1 MKLIQCNFEQ
11 HGHAVLD
18 IFNEEILNS
27 TSLYVYKPRTLD
39 DIKDWFAAKH
49 AHSFPVIGAED
60 DNHCLLGFASYGTF
74 RDRPAY
80 KYSIEHSIYVHE
92 NHRGRGV
99 GRALL
104 KELINSA
111 VDQEYHMMVGGIDAE
126 NTGSIAFHKKLG
138 FTEAGVVKQAG
149 YKFGRW
155 LDLAFYQLILKTP
168 HHPVDG

>member
-1 MKLIQCNFEQ
+1 MKFVQCNFEQ
-11 HGHAVLD
+11 HGQAILD

-27 TSLYVYKPRTLD
+27 TSLYFYKLRTLD
-39 DIKDWFAAKH
+39 DIKDWFANKQ
-49 AHSFPVIGAED
+49 AHGFPIIGAED
-60 DNHCLLGFASYGTF
+60 ESHCLLGFASYGTF

-80 KYSIEHSIYVHE
+80 KYSIEHSIYVHKD
-92 NHRGRGV
+92 HRGKGV

-104 KELINSA
+104 QQLIVAA
-111 VDQEYHMMVGGIDAE
+111 VEQQYHMMIGGIDAE
-126 NTGSIAFHKKLG
+126 NTGSMAFHKKLG
-138 FTEAGVVKQAG
+138 FVEAGVIKQAG